1 MKTKYFNE
9 KIKTKKGDRKMKK
22 ATKVLS
28 VFVFTSLLL
37 IAHNS
42 FAATS
47 RFTPGSSA
55 SNNISATISYNFP
68 QGDGTT
74 QMVAPG
80 NMPGNTIWTSTTTTD
95 GVDRA
100 LTQTGNGIQVDGPV
114 PLELQKLLNNPAT
127 SRITAEINGQ
137 TIQQTASVPGYK
149 PMPLNIDIQA
159 VSDSNFNIERETMIN
174 FHAILAIEDQ
184 QERMVKYFDF
194 LAQHSIPV
202 QNYFLQHTPFEIET
216 IVEDVE

>member
-1 MKTKYFNE
+1 MMKNKTKE
-9 KIKTKKGDRKMKK
+9 GGSKMKK

-28 VFVFTSLLL
+28 IFVFTSLLL
-37 IAHNS
+37 ITHNS

-47 RFTPGSSA
+47 RFTPGSD
-55 SNNISATISYNFP
+55 NISPATTTSYNFP

>member
-1 MKTKYFNE
+1 MMKNKTKE
-9 KIKTKKGDRKMKK
+9 GGSKMKK

-28 VFVFTSLLL
+28 IFVFTSLLL
-37 IAHNS
+37 ITHNS

-47 RFTPGSSA
+47 RFTPGSD
-55 SNNISATISYNFP
+55 NISPATTTSYNFP

-137 TIQQTASVPGYK
+137 PIQTFPANP
-149 PMPLNIDIQA
+149 
-159 VSDSNFNIERETMIN
+159 
-174 FHAILAIEDQ
+174 
-184 QERMVKYFDF
+184 
-194 LAQHSIPV
+194 PV
-202 QNYFLQHTPFEIET
+202 QYQSVQDLRAALEGIDDESEIDA
-216 IVEDVE
+216 IVEKFLETCPEYYDPTELTALLHDSYSDED

>member
-74 QMVAPG
+74 QIVAPG
-80 NMPGNTIWTSTTTTD
+80 NMPGNTIWTSKTTTD
-95 GVDRA
+95 DVDRT
-100 LTQTGNGIQVDGPV
+100 LTQTDNGIQVDGPV

-137 TIQQTASVPGYK
+137 PIQTFPANP
-149 PMPLNIDIQA
+149 
-159 VSDSNFNIERETMIN
+159 
-174 FHAILAIEDQ
+174 
-184 QERMVKYFDF
+184 
-194 LAQHSIPV
+194 PV
-202 QNYFLQHTPFEIET
+202 QYQSVQDLRAALEGIDDESEIDA
-216 IVEDVE
+216 IVEKFLETCPEYYDPTELTALLHDSYSDED